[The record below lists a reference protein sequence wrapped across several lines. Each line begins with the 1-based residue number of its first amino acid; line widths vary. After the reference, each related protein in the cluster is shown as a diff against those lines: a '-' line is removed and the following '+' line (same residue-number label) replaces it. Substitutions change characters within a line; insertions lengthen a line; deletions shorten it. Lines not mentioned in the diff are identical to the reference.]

1 MSDTWV
7 ENTSAFDRV
16 KSVALTLSEPRT
28 AGWIASEAQVSE
40 NTARSHLT
48 RLADLGVLTT
58 TTTEQGTGYAPD
70 PIYTRSQDIRE
81 LVDGR
86 SEKELAATAADVQEE
101 LQEYR
106 ETYDSDSPEALRVSV
121 ADADCSPDAA
131 RERLEAA
138 SDWEYARYR
147 LSLLRD
153 ALDHYDTYTTPR
165 SASA

>member
-1 MSDTWV
+1 MSETWV

-16 KSVALTLSEPRT
+16 KSVALTLSEPRS
-28 AGWIASEAQVSE
+28 AAWIGSEAQVAE
-40 NTARSHLT
+40 NTARSHLE
-48 RLADLGVLTT
+48 RLADLGVLTA
-58 TTTEQGTGYAPD
+58 TTTEQGAAYAPD
-70 PIYTRSQDIRE
+70 PVYTRSQDIRE

-86 SEKELAATAADVQEE
+86 TEDELAATAADVQEE
-101 LQEYR
+101 LQGYR
-106 ETYDSDSPEALRVSV
+106 ETYDADSPEALRASV
-121 ADADCSPDAA
+121 ADADRTPDAA

-153 ALDHYDTYTTPR
+153 ALDHYDTYTSSR

>member
-7 ENTSAFDRV
+7 QNTAAFDRV
-16 KSVALTLSEPRT
+16 KGVALTVSEPRT

-40 NTARSHLT
+40 NTARNHLT

-81 LVDGR
+81 LVDER
-86 SEKELAATAADVQEE
+86 TVEELAATATEVQEE
-101 LQEYR
+101 LQRYR
-106 ETYDSDSPEALRVSV
+106 DTYDADSPEALRASV
-121 ADADCSPDAA
+121 ADTDRSPDAA

>member
-1 MSDTWV
+1 MSETWV

-16 KSVALTLSEPRT
+16 KSVALTLSEPRS
-28 AGWIASEAQVSE
+28 AGWIGSEAQVAE
-40 NTARSHLT
+40 NTARSHLE

-58 TTTEQGTGYAPD
+58 TTTEQGIAYAPD

-86 SEKELAATAADVQEE
+86 TADELAATAADVQEE
-101 LQEYR
+101 LQGYR
-106 ETYDSDSPEALRVSV
+106 ETYDANSPEALRASV
-121 ADADCSPDAA
+121 ADADRTPDAA

-153 ALDHYDTYTTPR
+153 ALDHYDTYTSSR